1 MSFLSSLSLII
12 LLSLILG
19 GLFKKINL
27 PALIIMMFI
36 GIVFGPYVLGL
47 ISPSLINI
55 SSDIRQI
62 CLIII
67 LCRAGLSIDIDG
79 LRKNGISSILLCFL
93 PAIFEMLG
101 YLILGVTIL
110 KLSALESLL
119 LGSVMSAVSPAVIV
133 PRMFTLKEKGYGIK
147 SGVPDVIMAGA
158 SLDDIVVIVL
168 FTSFLAT
175 FNNTTASI
183 NIIWQLPSSIVLS
196 ILIGCI
202 LGFFLHKIFVW
213 LKTNDEINVLV
224 ILSVSFLYVA
234 IEKLLKPYL
243 PYASML
249 SVITMCVILM
259 ILDKNK
265 AKVLSKKFSK
275 LWILGEIMLFSLVG
289 MEVNTDIIFDNI
301 GINILVIF
309 SALMIRMIGVML
321 CLVRSKFNIKER
333 IFIMF
338 SYIPKAT
345 VQAAIGGIPLSVGLS
360 VGNLILTFAVLS
372 IVITAPL
379 GAILMDLSYKKLLD
393 KNDVDIQYLDN

>member
-1 MSFLSSLSLII
+1 MSLLSSLSLVI

-19 GLFKKINL
+19 SLFKKINL

-36 GIVFGPYVLGL
+36 GIVFGPYVLNL

-55 SSDIRQI
+55 SGDIRQV

-79 LRKNGISSILLCFL
+79 LRKNGLSSILLCFL
-93 PAIFEMLG
+93 PAIFEILG
-101 YLILGVTIL
+101 YLVLGVTIL

-133 PRMFTLKEKGYGIK
+133 PRMLTLKEKGYGIK
-147 SGVPDVIMAGA
+147 KGVPDVIMAGA
-158 SLDDIVVIVL
+158 SLDDIIVIVL

-175 FNNTTASI
+175 FNNSMASI
-183 NIIWQLPSSIVLS
+183 NILWQLPSSIVLS

-202 LGFFLHKIFVW
+202 LGLILHKIFVW
-213 LKTNDEINVLV
+213 FNTSDEINLLV

-234 IEKLLKPYL
+234 IEKLLKQYL
-243 PYASML
+243 PFASML
-249 SVITMCVILM
+249 SVITMCIIIML
-259 ILDKNK
+259 LDRNK

-275 LWILGEIMLFSLVG
+275 LWIIGEIMLFSLVG
-289 MEVNTDIIFDNI
+289 MEVNIHIIFNNI
-301 GINILVIF
+301 GINILIVF
-309 SALMIRMIGVML
+309 SALVIRMIGVLL
-321 CLVRSKFNIKER
+321 CLVKSKFNIKER
-333 IFIMF
+333 LFIMF

-345 VQAAIGGIPLSVGLS
+345 VQAALGGIPLSVGLS
-360 VGNLILTFAVLS
+360 VGNIILTFAVLS

-379 GAILMDLSYKKLLD
+379 GAILMDFSYKKLLNKD
-393 KNDVDIQYLDN
+393 DVNI